1 MNTSKN
7 VTPTI
12 WQVSFPGR
20 LYLQM
25 VSREISFVKETQKTV
40 AKQAK
45 MSDESHKTHKK
56 KTTIRAPTG
65 SSSTKLYDGKKFN
78 VKI

>member
-1 MNTSKN
+1 
-7 VTPTI
+7 
-12 WQVSFPGR
+12 
-20 LYLQM
+20 M

-65 SSSTKLYDGKKFN
+65 SSSTKLYDGKKFS
-78 VKI
+78 IEI